1 MKKFD
6 YSNNREFML
15 EVLLHATNPDI
26 KKTNKLLYNDLVSL
40 LHEGYD
46 DTPAGIIVDTLK
58 LLIFEV
64 IRHGMQEEAE
74 YNDEQERESL
84 K

>member
-15 EVLLHATNPDI
+15 EVLLHATDPDI
-26 KKTNKLLYNDLVSL
+26 KKTNKKLYNDLISL
-40 LHEGYD
+40 LHERYD
-46 DTPAGIIVDTLK
+46 NIPAGTIVDTLK

-74 YNDEQERESL
+74 FYDERERESL